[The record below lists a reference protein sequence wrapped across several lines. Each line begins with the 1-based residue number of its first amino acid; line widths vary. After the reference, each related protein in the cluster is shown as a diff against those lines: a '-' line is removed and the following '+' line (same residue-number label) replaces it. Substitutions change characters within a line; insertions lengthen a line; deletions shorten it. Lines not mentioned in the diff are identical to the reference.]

1 MEIVRGYYILENNEK
16 GGIGKSGVL
25 AGHWAKV
32 SSISTGGDEVK
43 ALPKQLSITWFSYTE
58 KKFFSGVC
66 DLPIE
71 KLNKLFEEG
80 FISPDDDEKKTYRY
94 IIMGIAPNGKII
106 LWASEDRINKE
117 ICVLSFKEDK
127 EIKWEEFIS
136 NPDYPMEKYAKEMLE
151 DVLSEKDS
159 INLKKNGVDT
169 LLYTE
174 KYRQHFL
181 WGTKIIGCFKLLNS
195 TCFYYNGESDYNYNN
210 TEDIIDRAVPTKI
223 NIRWKDTKGREFSA
237 PILFDEEEVFST
249 FKLLSEDHKGGP
261 IQLQFEIS
269 DLTQAIKVI
278 LRNDTY
284 MYEFKKC
291 TVDVYIQ

>member
-1 MEIVRGYYILENNEK
+1 
-16 GGIGKSGVL
+16 
-25 AGHWAKV
+25 
-32 SSISTGGDEVK
+32 
-43 ALPKQLSITWFSYTE
+43 
-58 KKFFSGVC
+58 
-66 DLPIE
+66 
-71 KLNKLFEEG
+71 LNKLFEEG
-80 FISPDDDEKKTYRY
+80 FISPDDNEKRTYRY
-94 IIMGIAPNGKII
+94 IIMGIAPNGKAI

-181 WGTKIIGCFKLLNS
+181 WGPRVVGAFNAFSSIYDF
-195 TCFYYNGESDYNYNN
+195 YNGESEYNN
-210 TEDIIDRAVPTKI
+210 TNSENVITRPVPNSI
-223 NIRWKDTKGREFSA
+223 QLNWKDSKNRVFASE
-237 PILFDEEEVFST
+237 INFDEAEVFST
-249 FKLLSEDHKGGP
+249 FKLLSEEHKSGP

>member
-1 MEIVRGYYILENNEK
+1 LGL
-16 GGIGKSGVL
+16 L
-25 AGHWAKV
+25 
-32 SSISTGGDEVK
+32 
-43 ALPKQLSITWFSYTE
+43 
-58 KKFFSGVC
+58 
-66 DLPIE
+66 
-71 KLNKLFEEG
+71 
-80 FISPDDDEKKTYRY
+80 
-94 IIMGIAPNGKII
+94 PNGKAI

-127 EIKWEEFIS
+127 EIKWEEFVS
-136 NPDYPMEKYAKEMLE
+136 NPDYPMERSVKELL
-151 DVLSEKDS
+151 DGSLSEKDS

-181 WGTKIIGCFKLLNS
+181 WGTKIVGSFKLLSS
-195 TCFYYNGESDYNYNN
+195 TYFYYNGESEYNYNN
-210 TEDIIDRAVPTKI
+210 SEAIIDRAIPEKI
-223 NIRWKDTKGREFSA
+223 KIKWKDSKNRLFVSE
-237 PILFDEEEVFST
+237 IIFDEEEVFST